1 MSLTQPEATSHPK
14 THLDIHNPHEVR
26 SLARDL
32 NVTVDELKQ
41 SVRMFGA
48 RIGALRAC
56 LSK

>member
-1 MSLTQPEATSHPK
+1 MSLPQPETASHPK
-14 THLDIHNPHEVR
+14 THLDIHDPREMR

-41 SVRMFGA
+41 SVRMFGT

-56 LSK
+56 LGK